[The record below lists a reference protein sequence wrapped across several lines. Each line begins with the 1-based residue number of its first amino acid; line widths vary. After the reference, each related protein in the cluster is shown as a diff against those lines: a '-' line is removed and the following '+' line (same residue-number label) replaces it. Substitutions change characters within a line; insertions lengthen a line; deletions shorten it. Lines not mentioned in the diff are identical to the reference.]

1 MSKRARICRSAAL
14 GVFALTVGL
23 AASARAADIAP
34 YDDDDSNI
42 LKVAYYF
49 VYPVGKLAELLVFR
63 PLHTISALS
72 QPDPDFNVSE
82 LPVGVPECLAFR
94 PNRVCSR
101 AK

>member
-1 MSKRARICRSAAL
+1 MNRRARICRSAAL
-14 GVFALTVGL
+14 WVFALTIGL

-34 YDDDDSNI
+34 YEDDDSNI

-72 QPDPDFNVSE
+72 QPEATFNVSE
-82 LPVGVPECLAFR
+82 SPGGVSDCLAFR
-94 PNRVCSR
+94 PNRACSR
-101 AK
+101 EK